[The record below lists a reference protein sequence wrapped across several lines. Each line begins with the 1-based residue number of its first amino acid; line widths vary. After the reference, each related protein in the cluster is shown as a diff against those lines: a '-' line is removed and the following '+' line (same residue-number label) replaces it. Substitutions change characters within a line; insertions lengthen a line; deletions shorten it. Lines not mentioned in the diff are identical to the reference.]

1 MVLTGDY
8 SWTETK
14 TLVKVLIPLHNT
26 SAKATD
32 ILTTSNFLKV
42 SYGGWLVA
50 LDLFGEVVDGKG
62 SKAVVKDGVLT
73 VKMTKKTKGLW
84 GQLTVGEDKPKDW
97 VEERRRAGME
107 EREKRVADMEE
118 KARDKAIEEERM
130 ALKKQMALEQKERQ
144 DIDDLKE
151 EEKLKAEEEVYQ
163 TFADLE
169 RQEAEKNSKK
179 KGFPIV
185 KALAPAP
192 AVVSAPA
199 PEKKTKKKK
208 KKYEDD
214 DSDDDSDEENRQGS
228 AVPAPIP
235 SSSTSSSIWESNEIP
250 TVESNPE
257 DGFDLDRD
265 ALLDDDI
272 DSETEDPEVD
282 DTIYDNED
290 LDDLDKQLPP
300 PRQSAHATFKYT
312 PRLFKTPMRESTV
325 NQEKDFIA
333 KNRPHLHNH
342 GLLNKD
348 ALDISE
354 TDPVWLKGK
363 GDDFF
368 RSGDFRSAINAY
380 SSAFESHDKKSEISK
395 AALSAL
401 ANRAACYLKIGE
413 PARTI
418 ADVDDAL
425 RLSSNAQ
432 NLDLPGGLNGFW
444 LKCFVRRGTARCQL
458 GDFDNSRDD
467 YKRAYD
473 LDNTN
478 EGLKEDYEKMKE
490 LAEVSNLKKS
500 ADTCFGEGKIDG
512 AIDLYSRAIERDQRF
527 VSAVSNRAGALLAK
541 GMYED
546 CIADCDS
553 ALNMLANLGSTSGP
567 VPPPG
572 SEKRR
577 DWVIRTVCRRAK
589 AKSELGIYKDAVTD
603 MEMALKMVPEGR
615 QKVRDDLEED
625 IEVLRGMVDGG
636 KQ

>member
-8 SWTETK
+8 TYTET
-14 TLVKVLIPLHNT
+14 TTVVKVAIPLKNT

-32 ILTTSNFLKV
+32 VLTTSNFLKV

-50 LDLFGEVVDGKG
+50 LDLFGEVVGGKG
-62 SKAVVKDGVLT
+62 SKAVVKDGILT
-73 VKMTKKTKGLW
+73 VKMTKQIKGLW
-84 GQLTVGEDKPKDW
+84 GRLMVEEDKPKEW
-97 VEERRRAGME
+97 VEERRRKGME
-107 EREKRVADMEE
+107 EREKRVVDMADRA
-118 KARDKAIEEERM
+118 KDKAIQEERM

-144 DIDDLKE
+144 DIEDLKE
-151 EEKLKAEEEVYQ
+151 EEKVQAEEEVYR

-169 RQEAEKNSKK
+169 KKEVEKRRKDDVPLVKAPVQTAIPSVEKK
-179 KGFPIV
+179 K
-185 KALAPAP
+185 
-192 AVVSAPA
+192 
-199 PEKKTKKKK
+199 KKKK
-208 KKYEDD
+208 KKYEDED
-214 DSDDDSDEENRQGS
+214 EDSDEEAMATP
-228 AVPAPIP
+228 AVPPHAP
-235 SSSTSSSIWESNEIP
+235 SSSIWEPNEILS
-250 TVESNPE
+250 VGANPKG
-257 DGFDLDRD
+257 GFDLDRD

-272 DSETEDPEVD
+272 DSETENVDADVDVDVD
-282 DTIYDNED
+282 DTIYDDDD

-300 PRQSAHATFKYT
+300 PRQAAHATFKYT

-380 SSAFESHDKKSEISK
+380 SSAFESHDKNKGDISTT
-395 AALSAL
+395 ALSSI
-401 ANRAACYLKIGE
+401 ANRAACYLKLGE

-418 ADVDDAL
+418 ADCDDAL
-425 RLSSNAQ
+425 KLSSSSQ
-432 NLDLPGGLNGFW
+432 SVELPGGMNNFW
-444 LKCFVRRGTARCQL
+444 KKLFVRRGTARCQL

-467 YKRAYD
+467 YKKAYE
-473 LDNTN
+473 LDQTN
-478 EGLKEDYEKMKE
+478 EGLKEDYEKMME
-490 LAEVSNLKKS
+490 LADVSALKKRGD
-500 ADTCFGEGKIDG
+500 ACFGGGEIDE
-512 AIDLYSRAIERDQRF
+512 AIDLYGQAIERDPRF

-541 GMYED
+541 GQYDD
-546 CIADCDS
+546 CIADCDT

-577 DWVIRTVCRRAK
+577 DWVVRTVCRRAK
-589 AKSELGIYKDAVTD
+589 AKSELGSYKDAVKD
-603 MEMALKMVPEGR
+603 LEMALKMVPEGR

-625 IEVLRGMVDGG
+625 IEQLKGLEE
-636 KQ
+636 

>member
-1 MVLTGDY
+1 V
-8 SWTETK
+8 
-14 TLVKVLIPLHNT
+14 VRIVIPLHNV
-26 SAKATD
+26 SAKSAD
-32 ILTTSNFLKV
+32 ILTTSNFVKV
-42 SYGGWLVA
+42 SFGGWLVA
-50 LDLFGEVVDGKG
+50 LDLFGEVIDGKG
-62 SKAVVKDGVLT
+62 SKALVKDGVLT
-73 VKMTKKTKGLW
+73 VKMTKQQKGLW
-84 GQLTVGEDKPKDW
+84 GRLTVEEDKSKEW
-97 VEERRRAGME
+97 VEERRKRGME
-107 EREKRVADMEE
+107 DREKRVADMAERA
-118 KARDKAIEEERM
+118 KDKAIEEERM

-151 EEKLKAEEEVYQ
+151 EEKVKAEEEVYQ

-169 RQEAEKNSKK
+169 RQEAEKKSKK
-179 KGFPIV
+179 GGVYAI
-185 KALAPAP
+185 KAQAPPTTTTVAP
-192 AVVSAPA
+192 PPVPT
-199 PEKKTKKKK
+199 KTTTKKKKKVRK

-214 DSDDDSDEENRQGS
+214 VTSSEEEEEEEEEEEITPPQPPAAEDS
-228 AVPAPIP
+228 
-235 SSSTSSSIWESNEIP
+235 SSSIWSANEIP
-250 TVESNPE
+250 VAGSNPE

-272 DSETEDPEVD
+272 DSETENVEIDEVD
-282 DTIYDNED
+282 DTIYDDED

-300 PRQSAHATFKYT
+300 PRQTAHATFKYT

-325 NQEKDFIA
+325 SQEQDFIA

-368 RSGDFRSAINAY
+368 RSGDYRSAINAY
-380 SSAFESHDKKSEISK
+380 SSAFESYDKNSEISK
-395 AALSAL
+395 TALSAL

-425 RLSSNAQ
+425 KLSSNAQ
-432 NLDLPGGLNGFW
+432 NLELPGGLNGFW
-444 LKCFVRRGTARCQL
+444 LKLFVRRGTARCQL
-458 GDFDNSRDD
+458 GDFDSSRDD
-467 YKRAYD
+467 YKKAFD
-473 LDNTN
+473 LDDTN
-478 EGLKEDYEKMKE
+478 DDLKEDYEKMRE

-500 ADTCFGEGKIDG
+500 GDACFGEGKIDE
-512 AIDLYSRAIERDQRF
+512 AIDMYGKAIERDPRF

-541 GMYED
+541 GQYEA
-546 CIADCDS
+546 CITDCDS

-572 SEKRR
+572 SDKRR

-589 AKSELGIYKDAVTD
+589 AKSEIGSYKDAVKD

-625 IEVLRGMVDGG
+625 IQQLKAMEGE
-636 KQ
+636 

>member
-1 MVLTGDY
+1 M
-8 SWTETK
+8 
-14 TLVKVLIPLHNT
+14 KVLIPLHNT
-26 SAKATD
+26 SAKATG

-214 DSDDDSDEENRQGS
+214 DSDDDSDEEDRQGS
-228 AVPAPIP
+228 AVPPPAPIP

-325 NQEKDFIA
+325 NQEKVRMCARGSSGNFALPNA
-333 KNRPHLHNH
+333 KR
-342 GLLNKD
+342 
-348 ALDISE
+348 
-354 TDPVWLKGK
+354 
-363 GDDFF
+363 
-368 RSGDFRSAINAY
+368 
-380 SSAFESHDKKSEISK
+380 
-395 AALSAL
+395 
-401 ANRAACYLKIGE
+401 
-413 PARTI
+413 
-418 ADVDDAL
+418 
-425 RLSSNAQ
+425 
-432 NLDLPGGLNGFW
+432 
-444 LKCFVRRGTARCQL
+444 
-458 GDFDNSRDD
+458 
-467 YKRAYD
+467 
-473 LDNTN
+473 
-478 EGLKEDYEKMKE
+478 
-490 LAEVSNLKKS
+490 
-500 ADTCFGEGKIDG
+500 
-512 AIDLYSRAIERDQRF
+512 
-527 VSAVSNRAGALLAK
+527 
-541 GMYED
+541 
-546 CIADCDS
+546 
-553 ALNMLANLGSTSGP
+553 
-567 VPPPG
+567 
-572 SEKRR
+572 
-577 DWVIRTVCRRAK
+577 
-589 AKSELGIYKDAVTD
+589 
-603 MEMALKMVPEGR
+603 
-615 QKVRDDLEED
+615 
-625 IEVLRGMVDGG
+625 
-636 KQ
+636 